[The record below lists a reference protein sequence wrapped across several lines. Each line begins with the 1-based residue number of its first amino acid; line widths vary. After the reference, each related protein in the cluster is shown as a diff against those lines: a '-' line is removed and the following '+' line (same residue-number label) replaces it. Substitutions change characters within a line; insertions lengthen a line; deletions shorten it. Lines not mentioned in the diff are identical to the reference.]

1 VYDGVLGPYIRRRVL
16 FQSYVVA
23 GTRGRWTFWH
33 AVDMRLGNLGG
44 LRRTVDSQ
52 NPLPPGTANPVTLSL
67 GPHGK
72 ISS

>member
-1 VYDGVLGPYIRRRVL
+1 
-16 FQSYVVA
+16 
-23 GTRGRWTFWH
+23 
-33 AVDMRLGNLGG
+33 MRLGNLGG